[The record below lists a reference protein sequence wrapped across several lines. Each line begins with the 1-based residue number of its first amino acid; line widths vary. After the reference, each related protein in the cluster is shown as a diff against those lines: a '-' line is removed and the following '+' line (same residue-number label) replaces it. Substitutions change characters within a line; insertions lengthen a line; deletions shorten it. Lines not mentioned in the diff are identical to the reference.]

1 MPVLIMILMV
11 ITMIIIILRENL
23 HHKYGC
29 FLKKVQMAFDSTP
42 SLDLEIFI
50 ALLKYALIYVN
61 ETNGL

>member
-29 FLKKVQMAFDSTP
+29 FLEKVQMAFDSTP

-50 ALLKYALIYVN
+50 ALFS
-61 ETNGL
+61 